1 MKKSLGAKT
10 IVFPTPVFIVG
21 SYDKD
26 GRPNMMS
33 VAWGGI
39 CSSNPAS
46 VAISVRP
53 ERHTYANI
61 VESRAF
67 TISIPSV
74 KHIREADYV
83 GIYSGKDGDKFEAT
97 GLTPVKGDVVNA
109 PYVAEFPLVLE
120 CSLAQTVEIGV
131 HTQFIGTIKDVK
143 ADEDVLNEN
152 GVPDPA
158 KIQPFA
164 FSPTDTG
171 SYALGDNIGQAFAI
185 GKEL

>member
-21 SYDKD
+21 SYDMD
-26 GRPNMMS
+26 GNPNIMNA
-33 VAWGGI
+33 AWGGI

-46 VAISVRP
+46 VAVAVRP

-61 VESRAF
+61 MASRAF
-67 TISIPSV
+67 TVSIPSI
-74 KHIREADYV
+74 KHVREADYV
-83 GIYSGKDGDKFEAT
+83 GIYSGKDGNKFEAT
-97 GLTPVKGDVVNA
+97 GLTPVKGDVVHA

-120 CSLAQTVEIGV
+120 CTLAQTVEIGV
-131 HTQFIGTIKDVK
+131 HTQFIGTIEDVK

-158 KIQPFA
+158 KIQPFT
-164 FSPTDTG
+164 FSPSDAG
-171 SYALGDNIGQAFAI
+171 YYALGEKIAQAFAI